1 MEIYEYVF
9 RSGLQ
14 RIAVPVEIIWQL
26 HMHEDDTGVFLDTKS
41 EEVRVFLL
49 VDILAEQVHCFY
61 QVEFVILEFLA
72 ILKEALLLKEL

>member
-1 MEIYEYVF
+1 
-9 RSGLQ
+9 
-14 RIAVPVEIIWQL
+14 
-26 HMHEDDTGVFLDTKS
+26 MHEDDTGVFLDTKS